1 MGCTQN
7 AKIATE
13 PATSKRHE
21 DKAPKR
27 GDFVCREAG
36 SRILDARFRQ
46 KKGEKLEELEVETAS
61 GRVETWRMDTTVA
74 LFSSPGPQLAYN
86 DVKGKNV
93 EFRSEDGARLQGAV
107 DCQTNTEVFVRLTD
121 QNSAPKLQMWIP
133 REDIYFLGQKRGIQ
147 VEDGARL
154 QGAVDCQTNTE
165 VFVRLTDQNSAPKLQ
180 MWIPREDIYFLH
192 VMVFSA
198 SNLKNADYCTTSDPY
213 VRIHLHREGRKQNT
227 SADDSGVVGH
237 GCNTTT
243 YVTDNLNPT
252 WNEDFRFPSVN
263 DVTAIE
269 FKVWDK
275 DVNMFKSDD
284 FLGSVKVGKEAWQN
298 GKDEILELHLCN
310 EAGEPMKEESK
321 IRVRIK
327 ACGPSVE
334 LCL

>member
-7 AKIATE
+7 AKIAASTE
-13 PATSKRHE
+13 PSTSKRHE
-21 DKAPKR
+21 DKAPER

-46 KKGEKLEELEVETAS
+46 KTGEKLEELEVETAS

-133 REDIYFLGQKRGIQ
+133 REDIYFL
-147 VEDGARL
+147 
-154 QGAVDCQTNTE
+154 
-165 VFVRLTDQNSAPKLQ
+165 
-180 MWIPREDIYFLH
+180 H

-198 SNLKNADYCTTSDPY
+198 SNLKNEDYDLLGNKSDPY

-252 WNEDFRFPSVN
+252 WNEDFRFLSVN

-275 DVNMFKSDD
+275 DINMVRPDD
-284 FLGSVKVGKEAWQN
+284 FLGSVKVEKEAWQN

-327 ACGPSVE
+327 ACGPSVK

>member
-93 EFRSEDGARLQGAV
+93 EFRS
-107 DCQTNTEVFVRLTD
+107 
-121 QNSAPKLQMWIP
+121 
-133 REDIYFLGQKRGIQ
+133 
-147 VEDGARL
+147 EDGARL

>member
-93 EFRSEDGARLQGAV
+93 EFRS
-107 DCQTNTEVFVRLTD
+107 
-121 QNSAPKLQMWIP
+121 
-133 REDIYFLGQKRGIQ
+133 
-147 VEDGARL
+147 EDGARL

-321 IRVRIK
+321 KESASKRAGQVLNCASRAGRMAGNTLGCVGATDAQLTV
-327 ACGPSVE
+327 ACKRGQDR
-334 LCL
+334 